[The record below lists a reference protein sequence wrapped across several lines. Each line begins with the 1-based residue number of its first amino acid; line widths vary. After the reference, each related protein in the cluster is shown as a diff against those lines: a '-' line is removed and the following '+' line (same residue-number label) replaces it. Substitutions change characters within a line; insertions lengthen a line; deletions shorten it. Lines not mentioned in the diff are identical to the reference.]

1 MPPVVWKTPVK
12 SEHSRSGW
20 PADFKKKGGYQQ
32 SVALAKTFDLYRQD
46 YCGCVFSKRER
57 EAALAQKAR
66 EAQGCGNDEGRNV

>member
-1 MPPVVWKTPVK
+1 MNAIGEELARTYGVRWLP
-12 SEHSRSGW
+12 S
-20 PADFKKKGGYQQ
+20 DFKKKNGFKRSTQLSQQ
-32 SVALAKTFDLYRQD
+32 HHMYRQD